1 MEQVLDDIADGK
13 IEATPY
19 LKSFYDGENGLS
31 ASIDAGLDTIDAR
44 EVSGITFE
52 KWMPYVVRV
61 GKYGP
66 YVEFG
71 EDDERKVASIPPDAA
86 PGDIEQAD
94 LARFIEEKERG
105 DDILGIHPAHEM
117 PVFVKKGPYGSYVQL
132 GDDEQEGKPKRVSVP
147 KNMDAADVDFDKAL
161 KLLELPKELGNHPDT
176 GKVIKANIGRFGP
189 YVQHGSVF
197 ASLTKDDDILGIG
210 YDRALELIAKK
221 EARNKPLRVIGEHP
235 ESGDMIEVW
244 EGRYGPYVKHQRV
257 NASLP
262 KNQPVEAVTLQDAIE
277 LLNAKATKK
286 KGTSRSKKKK

>member
-1 MEQVLDDIADGK
+1 
-13 IEATPY
+13 
-19 LKSFYDGENGLS
+19 
-31 ASIDAGLDTIDAR
+31 
-44 EVSGITFE
+44 
-52 KWMPYVVRV
+52 MPYVVRV

-147 KNMDAADVDFDKAL
+147 KNMDAAEVEFDKAL

-286 KGTSRSKKKK
+286 KGNSRSKKKK